1 MNTKYNITRCYLE
14 ITNVCNLN
22 CVFCPKT
29 TRKKHMMTQEELT
42 HWPPISPVRSSFFIS
57 ISWANRFYIH
67 NCHSLY
73 TRRATK
79 ASYQWLPPTELSFHN
94 ALTCWM
100 PYPTNCK
107 FHSIRTKETTQTIL
121 NSTSTKSWHLPKRLP
136 AEDVLLFYVY
146 GTKVAIIRWTFSLS
160 QMSRTELVQVMP
172 WRENVLLCVAQ
183 PDRYS
188 CRWNHCA
195 LLSGPWWKSQFGQS
209 IWAKSRPHS
218 FIATCPRHLSR
229 IHQPHGSGAP
239 LPTLR
244 LRCYRQTI
252 QEISHRGS
260 LIPNLLSPIKKRLSR
275 LSYSRTLFIIFQD
288 SRTLFII

>member
-1 MNTKYNITRCYLE
+1 MNTKYDITRCYLE
-14 ITNVCNLN
+14 ITNICNLN

-42 HWPPISPVRSSFFIS
+42 HWPPISPVWWSFFIS
-57 ISWANRFYIH
+57 ISWANHFYIH

-79 ASYQWLPPTELSFHN
+79 ASYQWLPPTVLSFHN

-146 GTKVAIIRWTFSLS
+146 GTKVAIVRWTFSLS

-172 WRENVLLCVAQ
+172 WRENVGFHPSFSRHGRIKASFILLIWLNENVLLCVAQ
-183 PDRYS
+183 PNRYS
-188 CRWNHCA
+188 CRWNRCA

-229 IHQPHGSGAP
+229 IHQPHGSGA
-239 LPTLR
+239 LCQ
-244 LRCYRQTI
+244 RCGYAAI
-252 QEISHRGS
+252 A
-260 LIPNLLSPIKKRLSR
+260 KRFR
-275 LSYSRTLFIIFQD
+275 K
-288 SRTLFII
+288 